1 MRPPIK
7 YALRQEGV
15 SETDTKRVYCNSIF
29 AVTCDLVKKRLDRIS
44 TSFWRTNYILEENR
58 HEHAVHGHLWKQ
70 IGFCLVLLAFRFV
83 GRAIR

>member
-1 MRPPIK
+1 MNSSNNYAQRELGVGNTKEPYNTSILTRP
-7 YALRQEGV
+7 
-15 SETDTKRVYCNSIF
+15 F
-29 AVTCDLVKKRLDRIS
+29 DLVKKRLDRIS